1 MTLSAKEQQEESR
14 GKQGLT
20 QSQAW
25 TGAVGEELDSA
36 ALGLSISSTAQAF
49 TPSGGR
55 KLAGQKQRTFERL
68 VLFPPSVLWA
78 PALNTQ

>member
-1 MTLSAKEQQEESR
+1 MTTEREQEVNRVPCSA
-14 GKQGLT
+14 
-20 QSQAW
+20 QAW

-36 ALGLSISSTAQAF
+36 ALGLSISGTAQAF

-55 KLAGQKQRTFERL
+55 KLAEQKQRKFESL
-68 VLFPPSVLWA
+68 VLFLPSVFWA